1 MVYKKAILFLFIF
14 CTISF
19 GVSSKDAAD
28 VANSDFKNVK
38 LLAPVFEKLY
48 QLEKNKISKV
58 NIVHI
63 GDSHVQADMFTNMIR
78 QILQAK
84 FGNGGYGFTFPYS
97 LAKTNGTSY
106 IKYTSNSPWESRRNI
121 YPVTDVCVGL
131 SGIGLYTNSSDFEVN
146 IDANP
151 LYTFNK
157 IKLLYPTKGSSFKIS
172 LPNTNYQSV
181 VASAEEVVSTPI
193 VSVEQD
199 KSESKKVN
207 YITHTVESKETLYRI
222 SQSYNVPVEKIKEIN
237 NLTSNNI
244 RVGMDL
250 KIPSKDKPEPKVA
263 AATPPKVIKEEPKKE
278 PQTNN
283 SILTKEKVYES
294 EFVLPISSN
303 QITILPGKKESEY
316 NLSGI
321 ILENDKPGVIY
332 HSIGVNGTK
341 VSDYNKY
348 PMFFDQFPSLST
360 DLLVISLGTNE
371 AFNKWTTP
379 YYISQ
384 IQIFIDKVRKN
395 NPKMVI
401 LLMTPP
407 PSLFKRRTPNAF
419 VEGYGEALKQLKD
432 CVIWDLL
439 GKLGGANAPLQ
450 KEFAPLMA
458 KDKVHY
464 TREGYEKQGELF
476 AADFLAAYD
485 NYVKSRTN

>member
-1 MVYKKAILFLFIF
+1 MVYKKAILFLFMF
-14 CTISF
+14 CTISISIF
-19 GVSSKDAAD
+19 AKEAAD
-28 VANSDFKNVK
+28 VVNSDFKNVK

-48 QLEKNKISKV
+48 QLEKNKINKV

-63 GDSHVQADMFTNMIR
+63 GDSHVQADMFTNVIR

-106 IKYTSNSPWESRRNI
+106 IKYTSNTLWDSRRNI
-121 YPVTDVCVGL
+121 YPVTDICVGL

-172 LPNTNYQSV
+172 LPNTDYQSV
-181 VASAEEVVSTPI
+181 VTNTNEVISTPPPSVVS
-193 VSVEQD
+193 D
-199 KSESKKVN
+199 KSQSKKAN

-222 SQSYNVPVEKIKEIN
+222 SQNYNVPIEKLKEIN
-237 NLTSNNI
+237 NLSSNNI

-250 KIPSKDKPEPKVA
+250 KIPAKDQPEPKAVTAVA
-263 AATPPKVIKEEPKKE
+263 PKVVKEEPKKE
-278 PQTNN
+278 MPTNT
-283 SILTKEKVYES
+283 ILSKEKAYEA
-294 EFVLPISSN
+294 EFILPVASN

-384 IQIFIDKVRKN
+384 IQLFIDKVRKN

-407 PSLFKRRTPNAF
+407 PSLFKRKTVNTF

-439 GKLGGANAPLQ
+439 SKLGGANAPLE

>member
-1 MVYKKAILFLFIF
+1 MIYKKIIFFLSVF
-14 CTISF
+14 CT
-19 GVSSKDAAD
+19 VSLSMFSRDVKDA
-28 VANSDFKNVK
+28 VNSDFKNEK

-48 QLEKNKISKV
+48 QLQNNKISKV
-58 NIVHI
+58 NIVHL
-63 GDSHVQADMFTNMIR
+63 GDSHVQADIFTNVIR

-106 IKYTSNSPWESRRNI
+106 IKYTSNTIWESRRNI
-121 YPVTDVCVGL
+121 YPVTDVSVGL
-131 SGIGLYTNSSDFEVN
+131 SGIGLYTNSIDFTVN
-146 IDANP
+146 IDVNP

-157 IKLLYPTKGSSFKIS
+157 VKLLYPTKSSLFKVS
-172 LPNTNYQSV
+172 LFDNESV
-181 VASAEEVVSTPI
+181 VAEISEVDSI
-193 VSVEQD
+193 FSSSVEQD
-199 KSESKKVN
+199 KSEQ
-207 YITHTVESKETLYRI
+207 YITHQVQGKETLYRI
-222 SQSYNVPVEKIKEIN
+222 SRFYNVPIEKIKEVN
-237 NLTSNNI
+237 NLSSNTI

-250 KIPSKDKPEPKVA
+250 KIPSKEQDDSKLIVVKKTV
-263 AATPPKVIKEEPKKE
+263 KEPKKE
-278 PQTNN
+278 VQEN
-283 SILTKEKVYES
+283 SILTKENIYES
-294 EFVLPISSN
+294 EFILPASSN
-303 QITILPGKKESEY
+303 QLVILPGKKESEY
-316 NLSGI
+316 NLSGV

-348 PMFFDQFPSLST
+348 PLFFDQFPALST

-371 AFNKWTTP
+371 SFNKWTTP

-384 IQIFIDKVRKN
+384 IQTFVDKVRKN

-407 PSLFKRRTPNAF
+407 PSLFKRRTPNTF

-439 GKLGGANAPLQ
+439 SKLGGSNAPLN
-450 KEFAPLMA
+450 KEFTPLMA

-464 TREGYEKQGELF
+464 TREGYEKQGQLF

-485 NYVKSRTN
+485 NYVKSKTN

>member
-1 MVYKKAILFLFIF
+1 MIYKKAIFFLVIF
-14 CTISF
+14 CTMSLSI
-19 GVSSKDAAD
+19 SSKDAKD
-28 VANSDFKNVK
+28 VVNSDFKNVK

-48 QLEKNKISKV
+48 QLEKNKVSKV

-63 GDSHVQADMFTNMIR
+63 GDSHVQADMFTNVIR
-78 QILQAK
+78 QLLQAK

-106 IKYTSNSPWESRRNI
+106 IKYTSNTAWESRRNI

-131 SGIGLYTNSSDFEVN
+131 SGIGLYTNSPDFEVN

-157 IKLLYPTKGSSFKIS
+157 VKLLYPTKNSSFKIS
-172 LPNTNYQSV
+172 LPDTDYQSV
-181 VASAEEVVSTPI
+181 AANVSEVTSLPSTAKKDN
-193 VSVEQD
+193 D
-199 KSESKKVN
+199 KIENEKPN
-207 YITHTVESKETLYRI
+207 YIIHKVESKETLYRI
-222 SQSYNVPVEKIKEIN
+222 SQFYNVPIEKVKEIN
-237 NLTSNNI
+237 NLSSNTI

-250 KIPSKDKPEPKVA
+250 KIPSKEKPETKVVAVPKEV
-263 AATPPKVIKEEPKKE
+263 KEQSKKE
-278 PQTNN
+278 IQPNTIP
-283 SILTKEKVYES
+283 STEKMYES
-294 EFVLPISSN
+294 EFVLPVSSN
-303 QITILPGKKESEY
+303 QLTILSGKKESEY

-360 DLLVISLGTNE
+360 DLLIISLGTNE

-384 IQIFIDKVRKN
+384 IQMFIDKVRKN

-407 PSLFKRRTPNAF
+407 PSLFKRRTPNTF

-439 GKLGGANAPLQ
+439 TKLGGTNAPLQ
-450 KEFAPLMA
+450 KEFEPLMA

-464 TREGYEKQGELF
+464 TREGYEKQGQLF